1 MKKRPLVRIP
11 MGEGQ
16 VLYRVTIESTKAP
29 FENKESQRKQFV
41 SMIFANPTI
50 LDCGQH
56 GFDSLKIYY
65 DEEGWVAVSEAMVN
79 E

>member
-1 MKKRPLVRIP
+1 

-16 VLYRVTIESTKAP
+16 VLYRVTIEDTKAS
-29 FENKESQRKQFV
+29 FSDKETQRKNFLA
-41 SMIFANPTI
+41 SLLTNPTI

-56 GFDSLKIYY
+56 GFDSLKVFYE
-65 DEEGWVAVSEAMVN
+65 DEGWVAVSEAMIN